1 MIKILFVC
9 TGNTCRSPMA
19 EAVLKQKIKLAGVS
33 GVKVSS
39 AGINAVDGDKMSK
52 NSKFALK
59 KSGVK
64 HSTFKSKLLTY
75 DLIKKYGIVVCMTK
89 NHYDAVKKIFP
100 NVKSK
105 ITTISEFTG
114 KDILDPYGLG
124 EKEYLDCLHEID
136 YACNKIIE
144 KFFEGNL

>member
-19 EAVLKQKIKLAGVS
+19 EAVLKQKIKLAGIT
-33 GVKVSS
+33 GLKVSS
-39 AGINAVDGDKMSK
+39 AGVSAVDGDKMSK
-52 NSKFALK
+52 NSKIALK
-59 KSGVK
+59 SAGVK
-64 HSTFKSKLLTY
+64 CATFKSKLLTN
-75 DLIKKYGIVVCMTK
+75 DLIKKYGIVICMTR
-89 NHYDAVKKIFP
+89 NHYEAVKKFFP
-100 NVKSK
+100 NTKAK
-105 ITTISEFTG
+105 ILTISEFTG

-124 EKEYLDCLHEID
+124 EKEYLKCLHDID